1 MASNRAIH
9 GGTDAGL
16 APRFDFSSN
25 ANALGPNPFILE
37 KIQSVN
43 PVHYPDPNYIEV
55 HKHLADFHGVSH
67 QQMAV
72 GAGASELILRLTRW
86 PRTAGS
92 ILTLAPTFG
101 EYARV
106 ANLAK
111 LPHKEAHTEE
121 EFLTSLK
128 SCTLGFLCLPNN
140 PTGTLYTKD
149 FLGQVAALSAQ
160 SGTIIV
166 IDLAYQSLSQ
176 TQVVIPE
183 VFWQLH
189 APNKAH
195 GMTGIRAGYLF
206 APESLQEFRDV
217 APSWVV
223 SAHGEAF
230 LRWTLLK
237 KAQDWVQECC
247 PILWQ
252 WRKSLAEQLATLY
265 EQQIFGDANF
275 GLVNVGNAT
284 QVSNALRDQDIRVR
298 DCTSFGLPEWIRVS
312 AQSEL
317 AQKALISALK
327 FLKE

>member
-1 MASNRAIH
+1 MASNRPIH

-16 APRFDFSSN
+16 PPRFDFSSN

-37 KIQSVN
+37 KIQAVN
-43 PVHYPDPNYIEV
+43 PTHYPDPNYTEL
-55 HKHLADFHGVSH
+55 HQCLADFHGVSYK
-67 QQMAV
+67 QVAV

-106 ANLAK
+106 ARIAK

-121 EFLTSLK
+121 EFLASLK

-140 PTGTLYTKD
+140 PTGTLYTTD
-149 FLGQVAALSAQ
+149 FLAEVAFLSAQ
-160 SGTIIV
+160 SGAIIV
-166 IDLAYQSLSQ
+166 IDLAYLPLCQ
-176 TQVVIPE
+176 TKMIIPKG
-183 VFWQLH
+183 FWQLH

-195 GMTGIRAGYLF
+195 GMTGIRAGYLL

-230 LRWTLLK
+230 LQWTLLT

-252 WRKSLAEQLATLY
+252 WRDSLAEQLATLY

-275 GLVNVGNAT
+275 GLVKVGNAT
-284 QVSNALRDQDIRVR
+284 QISNTLRQQDIQVR

-312 AQSEL
+312 AQLEL
-317 AQKALISALK
+317 AQGALISALK
-327 FLKE
+327 SLKE